1 MAGAGRNRHPWRKAL
16 RSLRHAIEGLLMAIL
31 LGLLWLLPAKTASDF
46 GGWVGR
52 RLGPPLKVNRR
63 ALRHL
68 EIAFPEMPETERKKI
83 VAGMWDSL
91 GRVVAEYPHLG
102 TIAALDS
109 KLLEVIGGERLIEE
123 QKTGRPFILFSAHIA
138 NFELPPVSAHMHGV
152 HLTIMARRVNN
163 PFIHHLLM
171 YFRRRVT
178 RPDAVIPKGI
188 AGGRLAVKLLDENR
202 NLGLLIDQRA
212 SRGIALPLFGKP
224 ARTTLALAK
233 MAIDYDI
240 NAYPA
245 RLERIDGARM
255 RLTVEDPLKRRPDL
269 NDKQAEA
276 EAMMLEVNQIL
287 ERWIRERPGDW
298 LWLHRRWDRP

>member
-1 MAGAGRNRHPWRKAL
+1 MAL
-16 RSLRHAIEGLLMAIL
+16 V
-31 LGLLWLLPAKTASDF
+31 LGLLWLLPAKTASDI

-52 RLGPPLKVNRR
+52 HLGPPLRVNRR

-68 EIAFPEMPETERKKI
+68 EIAFPEMAAAERKRI
-83 VAGMWDSL
+83 VAAMWDNL
-91 GRVVAEYPHLG
+91 GRVVSEYPHLG
-102 TIAALDS
+102 RIAALDS
-109 KLLEVIGGERLIEE
+109 ELLEVIGGERLIAE

-138 NFELPPVSAHMHGV
+138 NFELPPVSAHAHGV

-171 YFRRRVT
+171 FFRRRVT

-202 NLGLLIDQRA
+202 NVGLLIDQRA
-212 SRGIALPLFGKP
+212 SRGIALPLFGQP

-233 MAIDYDI
+233 MAIDYDV

-245 RLERIDGARM
+245 RLERLDGARM

-269 NDKQAEA
+269 GDKQAEA

-287 ERWIRERPGDW
+287 ERWISERPGDW